1 MWGLRIL
8 IPLLGAGALQVSQ
21 DPGEALVTVGDGV
34 ALGCRVLMAEPWD
47 LLRLEWVKD
56 VGHEVLCDTRLHP
69 TTFTLLVPCTPRLHL
84 AWDPPRA
91 TLSLRQARED
101 DAGRYFC
108 RVTLEIPRH
117 DMATGNGTLLS
128 VSTAADGGHQA
139 GLVWGLG
146 GALGGTALLMG
157 LALLGHRRWR
167 RNSDTG
173 IYLNVLPPSTLA
185 PKKLPQPP
193 TVMENSTYQGRLQ
206 RLRGPPTTPQ
216 P

>member
-21 DPGEALVTVGDGV
+21 DPGEARVTAGDGV

-47 LLRLEWVKD
+47 VLRLEWVKD
-56 VGHEVLCDTRLHP
+56 AGHGVLCAARLCP
-69 TTFTLLVPCTPRLHL
+69 TALALPVPCTPRLHL
-84 AWDPPRA
+84 AWHPPRA
-91 TLSLRQARED
+91 TLSLRQAQED

-117 DMATGNGTLLS
+117 DTATGNGTLLS
-128 VSTAADGGHQA
+128 VSTAVDGGHQA
-139 GLVWGLG
+139 GLVWGLV

-173 IYLNVLPPSTLA
+173 IYLNVLPPSAQA

-193 TVMENSTYQGRLQ
+193 TVMENSTYQGGLQ
-206 RLRGPPTTPQ
+206 RLLGPPTPPQ

>member
-8 IPLLGAGALQVSQ
+8 IPLLGAGALRVSQ
-21 DPGEALVTVGDGV
+21 DPGEARVTAGDGV
-34 ALGCRVLMAEPWD
+34 ALGCWVLMAEPWD

-69 TTFTLLVPCTPRLHL
+69 TAFTLPVPCTPRLHL

-91 TLSLRQARED
+91 TLSLHQARED

-117 DMATGNGTLLS
+117 DTATGNGTLLS
-128 VSTAADGGHQA
+128 VSAADGGHQA
-139 GLVWGLG
+139 
-146 GALGGTALLMG
+146 
-157 LALLGHRRWR
+157 
-167 RNSDTG
+167 DTG

-193 TVMENSTYQGRLQ
+193 TVMENSMYKGGPQW
-206 RLRGPPTTPQ
+206 LRGPPTAPQ